1 VDLEKVG
8 GLEFWKFL
16 STRLVTSISTI
27 VVVVG
32 GHLGEVLK
40 CGKFGLALG
49 ARCLTVLHHGV
60 Q

>member
-1 VDLEKVG
+1 
-8 GLEFWKFL
+8 
-16 STRLVTSISTI
+16 
-27 VVVVG
+27 VVG